1 MLADY
6 YRENG
11 ERRYDMNFM
20 ATNFNSIFDPYYT
33 FVTDETIEGAVNTSG
48 IRDKKLMELAW
59 DMHKTE
65 PMNLLGYEQKWLAFQ
80 ARFNEMLPTMPIY
93 SNVYFDFHTDW
104 LQNYRPNSYYSWPVA
119 ILYAYYAEPLQ
130 PEPSVTPDGLEQD
143 MDGDE
148 FDDGEIIIL
157 D

>member
-1 MLADY
+1 MD
-6 YRENG
+6 
-11 ERRYDMNFM
+11 
-20 ATNFNSIFDPYYT
+20 
-33 FVTDETIEGAVNTSG
+33 
-48 IRDKKLMELAW
+48 
-59 DMHKTE
+59 
-65 PMNLLGYEQKWLAFQ
+65 LLGYEQKWLTFQ

-104 LQNYRPNSYYSWPVA
+104 LQNYRPNSYYSWPIA